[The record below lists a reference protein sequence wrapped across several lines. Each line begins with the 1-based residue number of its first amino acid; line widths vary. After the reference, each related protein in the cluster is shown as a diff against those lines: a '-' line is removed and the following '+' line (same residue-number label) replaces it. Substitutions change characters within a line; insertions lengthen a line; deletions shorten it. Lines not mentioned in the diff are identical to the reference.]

1 MVVRRFAVGTVLA
14 LRLVGIG
21 ADDARRPG
29 ERTVT
34 TATLLALILSADPA
48 TAARELPLDAALAE
62 LDSQNLTLVQARSRA
77 AEASAVV
84 RQSAAALLPTLS
96 VQGTYL
102 RNSDGVELT
111 RPGDGGASPSVLVIQ
126 PEDSWSAT
134 GTARV
139 PLIVPSAWFE
149 LAATRDAARAAER
162 GADATRLSLRTGFAQ
177 SAHAAAAAEEVVTAS
192 ERAVTSAAE
201 LVRSAERRVAA
212 GTAAPLDALKARTE
226 LVRRE
231 SDLAAARANLERS
244 RLVLGVLLGRPEPVR
259 VLVPEVAGAPAPELD
274 APTAALASAALAERP
289 EIAAQEAQVAA
300 AEAGVRS
307 AWARLVPQL
316 SASGAMFASDT
327 PYVTGEKEGWRA
339 TLDLTW
345 TLYDGGF
352 RYGKRRQAEAQ
363 AAFARAGADAQRLAV
378 RQEVEDTRRDLR
390 VARER
395 LRLAETQAGLAG
407 DTAASARRA
416 FEAGVV
422 SSLEVI
428 DANDRLYAAETGLA
442 DARARLANARLALS
456 RALGR
461 G

>member
-1 MVVRRFAVGTVLA
+1 VN
-14 LRLVGIG
+14 
-21 ADDARRPG
+21 P
-29 ERTVT
+29 
-34 TATLLALILSADPA
+34 ATLLALFLAADA
-48 TAARELPLDAALAE
+48 AAARELPLDAALAE
-62 LDSQNLTLVQARSRA
+62 LDRQSLTLVQARSRA

-84 RQSAAALLPTLS
+84 RQSASALLPTLS

-102 RNSDGVELT
+102 RNSDGVALL
-111 RPGDGGASPSVLVIQ
+111 RPVIGGAAPTVLVIQ
-126 PEDSWSAT
+126 PEDALSVT

-139 PLIVPSAWFE
+139 PLLVPSAWFD
-149 LAATRDAARAAER
+149 LAATRDAARAADR
-162 GADATRLSLRTGFAQ
+162 SADATRLALRTGFAQ
-177 SAHAAAAAEEVVTAS
+177 SAHAAAAAEEVVAAS

-212 GTAAPLDALKARTE
+212 GTAAPLDVLKSRTE
-226 LVRRE
+226 LVKRE
-231 SDLAAARANLERS
+231 SDLAAARANLERA
-244 RLVLGVLLGRPEPVR
+244 RLALGVLLGRPEPVR
-259 VLVPEVAGAPAPELD
+259 VIVPEVAGAPTPELD
-274 APTAALASAALAERP
+274 APADALASEALAERP
-289 EIAAQEAQVAA
+289 EIAAQEAQVGA

-307 AWARLVPQL
+307 AWARLAPQV

-363 AAFARAGADAQRLAV
+363 AAGARAGADAERLAV

-390 VARER
+390 VTRER

-416 FEAGVV
+416 FEAGVA

-442 DARARLANARLALS
+442 DARARLAQARLALS